1 MKIAFEERN
10 HVYAINGEIA
20 TTSVTELLAKHGLAP
35 NYTGASRAKLQE
47 SADKGKAVH
56 KDLEEI
62 VNDLSHVPTTEQG
75 KQFREWAT
83 MNLKMGVAEQKVGFE
98 FEGFSIAGT
107 IDLIGIDYEDRLII
121 GDHKNTSKFH
131 REYVSWQVSLYDYF
145 LRRLRNEKINGVQF
159 RNWTGATQFY
169 CFHYNPK
176 TAKMTVY
183 DLDKIDDTEIEKLI
197 ECERKGEKYVRPQL
211 YVDKALQD
219 KFLQAEQL
227 LVAKE
232 IEYKQAE
239 TDAQKIRAEILKA
252 FEKQH
257 VLSYESDKIKVTYV
271 RKREG
276 LTVDQ
281 SKLRREY
288 PLVYEKVV
296 KPTSRKAYIQ
306 IKLKGENKNE
316 TEF

>member
-1 MKIAFEERN
+1 MRIDFEPEH
-10 HVYAINGEIA
+10 HVYSVNGEIA
-20 TTSVTELLAKHGLAP
+20 NTSVTELLAKHGLAP
-35 NYTGASRAKLQE
+35 DYSKTSKARLRA
-47 SADKGKAVH
+47 SADKGKAIH
-56 KDLEEI
+56 EDLEKVI
-62 VNDLSHVPTTEQG
+62 NDMSYEPTTKQG
-75 KQFREWAT
+75 QQFKEWA
-83 MNLKMGVAEQKVGFE
+83 MNNLGSAIAEQKVGFE
-98 FEGFSIAGT
+98 LEGFSIAGT
-107 IDLIGIDYEDRLII
+107 IDLLGFDLDGNCII

-239 TDAQKIRAEILKA
+239 ADAQKIRVEMLKA

-257 VLSYESDKIKVTYV
+257 VLSYESDKVKVTYV

-281 SKLRREY
+281 LKLRREY

-296 KPTSRKAYIQ
+296 KPTNRRAYIQ

-316 TEF
+316 IEF

>member
-1 MKIAFEERN
+1 
-10 HVYAINGEIA
+10 
-20 TTSVTELLAKHGLAP
+20 
-35 NYTGASRAKLQE
+35 
-47 SADKGKAVH
+47 
-56 KDLEEI
+56 
-62 VNDLSHVPTTEQG
+62 
-75 KQFREWAT
+75 
-83 MNLKMGVAEQKVGFE
+83 
-98 FEGFSIAGT
+98 
-107 IDLIGIDYEDRLII
+107 
-121 GDHKNTSKFH
+121 
-131 REYVSWQVSLYDYF
+131 
-145 LRRLRNEKINGVQF
+145 
-159 RNWTGATQFY
+159 
-169 CFHYNPK
+169 
-176 TAKMTVY
+176 MTVY